1 MTIIRIIEI
10 NNNKKKSWRLLYNG
24 NLTAGRHLPKFSKT
38 KIILFI

>member
-10 NNNKKKSWRLLYNG
+10 NEKKNKVQEIG
-24 NLTAGRHLPKFSKT
+24 NLTAGRQLPKFSKT